1 MLPRK
6 AGIFTETEGKDGY
19 MNVFFEFWKIAK
31 ALEEEELPYAL
42 VGGVAIAFHS
52 VPRFT
57 KDIDILIDPE
67 TVEQVGELLKKEGYF
82 ESTSPRTFKNTELT
96 MHRFIKIVDGDEML
110 IDVLVSGTERHSAIV
125 ANAVAAV
132 SAEVTVK
139 LASKEDLIWLKRF
152 RNSKQDQADI
162 DGLEHEES

>member
-1 MLPRK
+1 
-6 AGIFTETEGKDGY
+6 
-19 MNVFFEFWKIAK
+19 MNVFYEFWKIAK
-31 ALEEEELPYAL
+31 VLETEKIPYAL

-57 KDIDILIDPE
+57 KDIDILVNPE
-67 TVEQVGELLKKEGYF
+67 SYGQVKRVLQNEGYF

-96 MHRFIKIVDGDEML
+96 MHRFMKIADTDEML
-110 IDVLVSGTERHSAIV
+110 IDVLVSGTKRHDQIITNAID
-125 ANAVAAV
+125 AE
-132 SAEVTVK
+132 SAEVKVK

-162 DGLEHEES
+162 EGLKDEES